1 MNEKDITNKMNNL
14 LSILRKLLYSN
25 KLIITMKE
33 IEEGCLDDIDKEIL
47 KKLKEL
53 K

>member
-1 MNEKDITNKMNNL
+1 MTEKIISNNINNL
-14 LSILRKLLYSN
+14 LSILRRLLYSN

-47 KKLKEL
+47 KRLKEL